1 MAGAGKK
8 RAQKARGNGNN
19 NGNAGGNNTSGPQ
32 GNSGEGTRAPALEPT
47 PSLPES
53 FDGPNDPRPGSSSGP
68 PASAHG
74 RQASN
79 APAPSS
85 SGSSRPPPAT
95 ASAPKDPPKQPA
107 YNRNIDL
114 PGNAYNMWS
123 QVSAERLF
131 RMFATLTWETSI
143 SLLIYPIILK

>member
-19 NGNAGGNNTSGPQ
+19 NGSASGNNISGAQ
-32 GNSGEGTRAPALEPT
+32 GNSGEGTRAPTLEPT

-68 PASAHG
+68 PASARG
-74 RQASN
+74 RQMSN

-85 SGSSRPPPAT
+85 RGGSRPPPVAG
-95 ASAPKDPPKQPA
+95 SAPQDQPKPPT

-123 QVSAERLF
+123 QVSAQCLLGDACDLDLGGLHRL
-131 RMFATLTWETSI
+131 SI
-143 SLLIYPIILK
+143 YRTVRK